1 MSIPLGEMRD
11 IRSVKEGQATEQ
23 IHSTRDHTQI
33 NAHC

>member
-23 IHSTRDHTQI
+23 IRDHTHI
-33 NAHC
+33 DAHC